1 MIGAIMARRAIG
13 KQFTAFNNHDLATF
27 MENLSDD
34 CTFVYPGN
42 ITPSGTYQGKP
53 AIEGWFQRM
62 FERFPT
68 IEFTVRDICLRNAFD
83 FVGNNVIAVHWD
95 LHVISREGVEARNIG
110 VTIITV
116 RCKKAVHLRDM
127 LFDQDGNWR
136 RCWGAA

>member
-1 MIGAIMARRAIG
+1 MIGAIMARRAIRSVFSALSG
-13 KQFTAFNNHDLATF
+13 HDLTAFVSQ
-27 MENLSDD
+27 LSDD

-53 AIEGWFQRM
+53 AVEAWFRRF
-62 FERFPT
+62 FEQYPT
-68 IEFTVRDICLRNAFD
+68 IEFNLRDICLRNAFD

-95 LHVISREGVEARNIG
+95 LHVVSREGVEARNIG

-116 RCKKAVHLRDM
+116 RRKKAVHLREM